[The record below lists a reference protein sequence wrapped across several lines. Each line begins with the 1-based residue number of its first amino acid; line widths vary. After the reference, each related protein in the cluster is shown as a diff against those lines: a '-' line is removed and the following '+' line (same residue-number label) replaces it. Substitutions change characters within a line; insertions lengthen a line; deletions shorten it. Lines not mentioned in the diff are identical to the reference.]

1 MLRARSALQLPTFLI
16 LGILVAIALSMFN
29 DTRPMLMVL
38 LIFPVV
44 VLVITAPEL
53 VLRAGGVISSIS
65 WWQVLWVAVFVSGL
79 VFRDRDI
86 QAVESEPVDGWAV
99 FRIAVMCI
107 TAGVLLLRLFLRR
120 TSWLQQMHRGLIAV
134 LAAYGLLGVA
144 SCLWSVFP
152 PWTLYKSLEFL
163 VDVAVLAAIVATA
176 QSVKTYKLLLDWTWA
191 LQGLLLGSV
200 WLGVLIWPQDA
211 LTPSEGV
218 LSVSL
223 AGVLPNVNPNT
234 VGELGAILGVVALCR
249 LLRGNKKSVAM
260 CYGGLLLVSL
270 LTMCLAQARSGILGF
285 AVGIVLVLLF
295 SGRVGL
301 SVFLAAVSMLVLS
314 LAGVWDTI
322 LGYMRRGE
330 TESQLYTLSDRVDWW
345 SMAWPKIVEHP
356 IAGYGAFAGARFLV
370 LAGNKVDAGGIHSD
384 WVEMLVGTGLAG
396 FLLGIGALVGTWWQ
410 FITSMRDTFLTP
422 AERQLTI
429 EVIGVL
435 GVESIRSV
443 FTTDLFWHP
452 PLIFFAAVGVAE
464 FLRAR
469 RRDMVASLAFAKQ
482 GQVLAL
488 TISNRVA
495 PGTSM
500 NRASSRL

>member
-1 MLRARSALQLPTFLI
+1 MLRARSALQLPVFLI
-16 LGILVAIALSMFN
+16 LGISVAMALSTFN
-29 DTRPMLMVL
+29 DTRPMMMVL
-38 LIFPVV
+38 LVFPVV
-44 VLVITAPEL
+44 VVVITAPEL
-53 VLRAGGVISSIS
+53 LLRAGAVITSIS

-79 VFRDRDI
+79 VFRDRDV

-99 FRIAVMCI
+99 FRIAVMCL

-152 PWTLYKSLEFL
+152 PWTLYKSFEFL

-176 QSVKTYKLLLDWTWA
+176 QSVKTYKSLLDWTWT
-191 LQGLLLGSV
+191 LQGLLLASV
-200 WLGVLIWPQDA
+200 WLGLLIWPQDA

-223 AGVLPNVNPNT
+223 TGVMPNVNPNT
-234 VGELGAILGVVALCR
+234 VGELGAILGVVAACR
-249 LLRGNKKSVAM
+249 LLRSNKKPVAM
-260 CYGGLLLVSL
+260 CYAALLMASL

-285 AVGIVLVLLF
+285 AVGTVLVLLLT
-295 SGRVGL
+295 GRAGL
-301 SVFLAAVSMLVLS
+301 AVFLAAVSTLVLS
-314 LAGVWDTI
+314 LSGVWDTV

-410 FITSMRDTFLTP
+410 LIKSTRDRYLTP
-422 AERQLTI
+422 TERQLTV

-464 FLRAR
+464 FLRVR
-469 RRDMVASLAFAKQ
+469 RRDMVAWLAFANQRKVS
-482 GQVLAL
+482 GPPL
-488 TISNRVA
+488 T
-495 PGTSM
+495 PGSHPEP
-500 NRASSRL
+500 A